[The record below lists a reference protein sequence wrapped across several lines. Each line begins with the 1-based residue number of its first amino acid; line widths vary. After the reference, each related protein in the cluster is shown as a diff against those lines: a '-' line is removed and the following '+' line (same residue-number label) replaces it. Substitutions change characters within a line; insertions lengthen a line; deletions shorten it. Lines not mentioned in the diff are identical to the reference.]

1 MRISDWSSDVC
12 SADLLDQAFVPR
24 ELILRANDRLTV
36 VRLPVRTQ
44 KIVALG
50 AVALLAWTLLATGAL
65 VVQDRV
71 IAGKNRAIENQKLA
85 YFELLSDVS
94 EYHDQFAQLTANLAK
109 HQEIRRASCRER
121 GCQYV

>member
-71 IAGKNRAIENQKLA
+71 IAGKNRAIENQTLA
-85 YFELLSDVS
+85 YFELLSDGS
-94 EYHDQFAQLTANLAK
+94 EYHDQFAQITEN
-109 HQEIRRASCRER
+109 QIGRASCKER
-121 GCQYV
+121 VCQYV